1 MGCGQCPPTS
11 ESWIL
16 QRQEGNKWSPIM
28 NMKAEVLDCS
38 PGRKEAW
45 GEGCDTTRQLR
56 ASQYVMIRQFP
67 VGDTVKVFWKWYL
80 RWFWLEGRQFRERAW
95 EPLGDCEI
103 WSRCCTVSFCKSYNE
118 RKDVNVKPFRLI
130 LPSCTIPS
138 FNMGHFLSVLWKC
151 WRKSLSTAAVLPVF
165 QQATEP
171 TRAQIRNWRAQSL

>member
-1 MGCGQCPPTS
+1 
-11 ESWIL
+11 
-16 QRQEGNKWSPIM
+16 M
-28 NMKAEVLDCS
+28 NMKAEVLDRS

-80 RWFWLEGRQFRERAW
+80 RWFWMEGRQFRKRAW

-103 WSRCCTVSFCKSYNE
+103 WSRCCTSFCKSYNE
-118 RKDVNVKPFRLI
+118 KKDVNVKPFRVI

-138 FNMGHFLSVLWKC
+138 FKWDISYPFYGNADANPWAPRPFSLYFNKQLSQREHRSEIGGLKVFMVILAKPLILLVDS
-151 WRKSLSTAAVLPVF
+151 WR
-165 QQATEP
+165 
-171 TRAQIRNWRAQSL
+171 